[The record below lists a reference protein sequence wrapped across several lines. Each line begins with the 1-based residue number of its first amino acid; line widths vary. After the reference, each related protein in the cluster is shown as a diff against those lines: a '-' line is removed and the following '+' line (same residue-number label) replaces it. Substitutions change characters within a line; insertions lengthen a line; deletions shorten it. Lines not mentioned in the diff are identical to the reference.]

1 MASYFPLFI
10 NTGSISVTDNREL
23 IDFIFL
29 TSSYSASYNTTLLPD
44 PFIFYSNSLDISNA
58 LSATSSSL
66 FSFSLPTRAEKYYYT
81 ADAII
86 GVRTLV
92 GGTGVRIGLQK
103 DNNAD
108 GAAIIKVASTLT
120 GYTIANIGTG
130 DGTTFALPASMAAAN
145 TKYPAIVKGVYAN
158 STTASTFN
166 NQILLQPETNNSVT
180 ADSRSIFY
188 TEYAGYYLTGSQVTA
203 SYSPLRLANGTM
215 QLITGSDIITGSIL
229 PSTSS
234 LWLSQSLATQVTSS
248 INTTYSDVFNLS
260 SLVNGSTYLVNFY
273 IVGRSAGTGTGLQV
287 TTFSGSAYN
296 GSIYVPSSATAVGI
310 QNSAGGTSIT
320 NASTAF
326 PAANADRLV
335 WGEYT
340 FIADA
345 TGIHKVSIRSEIS
358 ASAVSANTGSVLFYR
373 QIN

>member
-1 MASYFPLFI
+1 MASYFPLYRD
-10 NTGSISVTDNREL
+10 TGSISVTDNREL

-29 TSSYSASYNTTLLPD
+29 TSSFSASYNTTVLPD

-86 GVRTLV
+86 GVRTSAA
-92 GGTGVRIGLQK
+92 GTGVRIGLQRA
-103 DNNAD
+103 NNAD

-120 GYTIANIGTG
+120 GYTLANIGTG

-188 TEYAGYYLTGSQVTA
+188 TEYAGYFLTGSRVTA
-203 SYSPLRLANGTM
+203 SYSPLYLSAGTLDILAITDT
-215 QLITGSDIITGSIL
+215 ITGSVL

-234 LWLSQSLATQVTSS
+234 LWLSQSLAAQVSTT
-248 INTTYSDVFNLS
+248 NTASYSPVFIITNLT
-260 SLVNGSTYLVNFY
+260 NGAPYLVNFY
-273 IVGRSAGTGTGLQV
+273 IIGRSAATGTGVQIRAV
-287 TTFSGSAYN
+287 SGSFFN
-296 GSIYVPSSATAVGI
+296 GSIYVPSSATAIAI
-310 QNSAGGTSIT
+310 QNSAGGTDIT
-320 NASTAF
+320 NLATAF
-326 PAANADRLV
+326 PAATADRLI

-340 FIADA
+340 FIANS
-345 TGIHKVSIRSEIS
+345 TSHSIEMKSEIN
-358 ASAVSANTGSVLFYR
+358 ASAVSSNTGSVIFYR
-373 QIN
+373 RID

>member
-1 MASYFPLFI
+1 MDR
-10 NTGSISVTDNREL
+10 GEL

-29 TSSYSASYNTTLLPD
+29 TSSFSASYNTTVLPD
-44 PFIFYSNSLDISNA
+44 PFIFYSTSLDTSNA

-66 FSFSLPTRAEKYYYT
+66 FSFSLPTRAERYYYT

-86 GVRTLV
+86 GVRTTAAA
-92 GGTGVRIGLQK
+92 TGVRIGLQK
-103 DNNAD
+103 DNVGD

-120 GYTIANIGTG
+120 GYTLANVGTG
-130 DGTTFALPASMAAAN
+130 DGRTFALPASMAAIN
-145 TKYPAIVKGVYAN
+145 TKYPAIVKGVYLN
-158 STTASTFN
+158 STNTGSFN
-166 NQILLQPETNNSVT
+166 NIILLQPETNNSVT

-188 TEYAGYYLTGSQVTA
+188 TEYAGYFLTGSYSTA
-203 SYSPLRLANGTM
+203 SYSPLYLANGTM
-215 QLITGSDIITGSIL
+215 QIITGSDIITSSVL

-234 LWLSQSLATQVTSS
+234 LWLSQSLAAQVTSS
-248 INTTYSDVFNLS
+248 LATTYSDVFSLS
-260 SLVNGSTYLVNFY
+260 SLANGSTYLVNFY
-273 IVGRSAGTGTGLQV
+273 IIGRSAATGTGIQV

-296 GSIYVPSSATAVGI
+296 GSIYVPSSATAIAI

-326 PAANADRLV
+326 PAANADRLI

-340 FIADA
+340 FIGDA

-358 ASAVSANTGSVLFYR
+358 ASTVSANTGSVIFYR
-373 QIN
+373 QIH